1 MRFKFS
7 EISRVWPIAKRRLAA
22 SIASCSQ
29 KMLVKEV
36 LAKDVFATKHP
47 KRVLLCHL
55 PEAFKNKKLPKHHSN
70 LTECYTIARCFDRLG
85 YSVDCTSRSNT
96 GIDYSPYDIVFGING
111 NAFMGAFKATNNP
124 LKIFY
129 PVGAEMSFNYR
140 VTTARNK
147 DFFERHRKWLLNSNR
162 YMPGDGRAY
171 YEATLSDAV
180 VVLGNEFVLEQYLK
194 QDTEKEKYY
203 LLPAFYF
210 NVIEPLKEKDFSV
223 CKKNILWF
231 GSSGMIHKG
240 LDIAIDFVT
249 EHNDFTLH
257 ICGGS
262 RLEKEFW
269 EHYNPIIEKQNNIT
283 LHGFVDIESEE
294 FSKTLSTCGILLNP
308 SISEGCAV
316 AVLNVLGNSALLPVY
331 SKGTGLN
338 LSENGIE
345 LPDVTYKAFEKALL
359 EADSMS
365 AEEFGQRALAVHKSV
380 RENYTIEQYEKT
392 MYSHI
397 KEIIEKRDRI

>member
-1 MRFKFS
+1 MRVKFS

-22 SIASCSQ
+22 SITSWIQ
-29 KMLVKEV
+29 KLLVKEIII
-36 LAKDVFATKHP
+36 KDVFGKKRA

-55 PEAFKNKKLPKHHSN
+55 PEAFKNKILPKHHSN
-70 LTECYTIARCFDRLG
+70 LTECYTIAKCFDRLG
-85 YSVDCTSRSNT
+85 YSVDCTSRSNIK
-96 GIDYSPYDIVFGING
+96 IDYSQYDIVFGLNG
-111 NAFMGAFKATNNP
+111 NAFMGAFGAPNNP

-129 PVGAEMSFNYR
+129 PVGAEMCFNYMA
-140 VTTARNK
+140 TTSRNR
-147 DFFERHRKWLLNSNR
+147 DFFERHGKWLLNSNR

-171 YEATLSDAV
+171 YEATFSDAV
-180 VVLGNEFVLEQYLK
+180 VVLGNDFVLEQYLK
-194 QDTEKEKYY
+194 QDTEKEKYH

-210 NVIEPLKEKDFSV
+210 NVIEPLKEKEFSV

-249 EHNDFTLH
+249 EHKDFTLH

-262 RLEKEFW
+262 RLEREFW
-269 EHYNPIIEKQNNIT
+269 EHYNPIIEKQKNIT

-294 FSKTLSTCGILLNP
+294 FSKILSICGILLNP
-308 SISEGCAV
+308 SISEGGAV

-338 LSENGIE
+338 LSEYGIE

-359 EADSMS
+359 KADSMKV
-365 AEEFGQRALAVHKSV
+365 EDFRERAMATYSHV
-380 RENYTIEQYEKT
+380 RENYTVEQYEQR
-392 MYSHI
+392 MYSHLKMI
-397 KEIIEKRDRI
+397 LENKDKI